1 MESGERRADCECAS
15 LAMIAREG
23 RRRSGDEEIDI
34 VANDRS
40 IELNG
45 RIDKGVGLDIFGG
58 GSTVIAC
65 DRGNLSEVV

>member
-1 MESGERRADCECAS
+1 MVRLSHLGSEEC
-15 LAMIAREG
+15 LT
-23 RRRSGDEEIDI
+23 GDEEIDI

>member
-1 MESGERRADCECAS
+1 ME
-15 LAMIAREG
+15 
-23 RRRSGDEEIDI
+23 EEIDI